1 MTTSSSLAGFGFPPC
16 DPDAPLRAAEA
27 SADRLVR
34 ILRVA
39 RSLARAHRAV
49 DIVGFDGLVGRLC
62 AQSLDLPLQ
71 DGPRMR
77 PRLAALLKEMAAL
90 EAALTRPP

>member
-1 MTTSSSLAGFGFPPC
+1 MTTDSSLASFGFPSC
-16 DPDAPLRAAEA
+16 DPAAPLRAAEA
-27 SADRLVR
+27 SADRLAR

-39 RSLARAHRAV
+39 RSLAKSHRVV
-49 DIVGFDGLVGRLC
+49 DIGGFDGLVGQLC
-62 AQSLDLPLQ
+62 AQSLDLPPQ

-77 PRLAALLKEMAAL
+77 PKLAALLSEMAAL